1 MTGTTTRAAALLGE
15 RLRALR
21 EKKDVT
27 QVALAERSGVRQSH
41 ISAIETGAML
51 PNLVTLFRIAA
62 ALPCKVGDLI
72 SVFDKED
79 LLKLLPK

>member
-15 RLRALR
+15 RLRTLR
-21 EKKDVT
+21 EKKGVT
-27 QVALAERSGVRQSH
+27 QLALAERSGVRQSH
-41 ISAIETGAML
+41 ISSIETGTML

-62 ALPCKVGDLI
+62 ALPCKLSDLI

-79 LLKLLPK
+79 LSKLLPK

>member
-15 RLRALR
+15 RLRTLR

-41 ISAIETGAML
+41 ISAIENGTML
-51 PNLVTLFRIAA
+51 PTLATLIRIAA
-62 ALPCKVGDLI
+62 ALPCKISELV

-79 LLKLLPK
+79 LSKLMPK

>member
-1 MTGTTTRAAALLGE
+1 MKDTSTPAGELLGQ

-21 EKKDVT
+21 QKRGVT
-27 QVALAERSGVRQSH
+27 QVELADRSGLPQSH
-41 ISAIETGAML
+41 ISEIENGVML

-62 ALPCKVGDLI
+62 ALPCKLSELV

-79 LLKLLPK
+79 LSRLLPK

>member
-1 MTGTTTRAAALLGE
+1 MKETATRAAELLGE
-15 RLRALR
+15 RLRQVR
-21 EKKDVT
+21 EKKAVT

-41 ISAIETGAML
+41 ISAIENGAML

-62 ALPCKVGDLI
+62 ALPCKLTELT

-79 LLKLLPK
+79 LASLIPK

>member
-1 MTGTTTRAAALLGE
+1 MTGTPTRAAALLGE

-27 QVALAERSGVRQSH
+27 QIALAERSGVRQSH

-51 PNLVTLFRIAA
+51 PNLVTLFRIAG
-62 ALPCKVGDLI
+62 ALPCKVSDLI

-79 LLKLLPK
+79 LTKLLPK

>member
-1 MTGTTTRAAALLGE
+1 MTGSTTRAAALLGE
-15 RLRALR
+15 RLRTMR
-21 EKKDVT
+21 EKQAVT

-62 ALPCKVGDLI
+62 ALPCKVSDLV

-79 LLKLLPK
+79 LSKLLPK